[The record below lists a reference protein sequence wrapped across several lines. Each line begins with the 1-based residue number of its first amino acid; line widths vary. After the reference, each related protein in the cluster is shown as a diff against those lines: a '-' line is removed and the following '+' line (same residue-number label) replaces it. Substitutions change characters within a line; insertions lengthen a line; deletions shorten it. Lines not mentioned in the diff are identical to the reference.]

1 MFPDK
6 FIEDGIYE
14 ILSQTLPKQNDFF
27 ESDYSEEPQEL
38 LYFRINTKLLL
49 LDLVVE
55 HRNEVLEIDESELD
69 DFHIKYYSEEYEK
82 DYVEL
87 RAKNKFWFAHP
98 ALLRIVLELE
108 FGQKC
113 KEFADI
119 GDKT

>member
-98 ALLRIVLELE
+98 ALLRIVLKLE